1 MSVEGRGEDRGE
13 ISVPAVQEAEVID
26 VEVVDDGR
34 GRAGDGVE
42 DPVMGG
48 GGGVADL
55 MGALQVAA
63 KQRLVRWAVRTAVGG
78 GVLGL
83 FATEHTWARVALWIW
98 VPIALL
104 SLGFNLFLW
113 RLAKRGRG
121 AVRGFGF
128 QFGGPP
134 SQEG

>member
-1 MSVEGRGEDRGE
+1 
-13 ISVPAVQEAEVID
+13 VPAVQEAEVID

-34 GRAGDGVE
+34 GVAGDGVE
-42 DPVMGG
+42 DPVM
-48 GGGVADL
+48 
-55 MGALQVAA
+55 
-63 KQRLVRWAVRTAVGG
+63 G

>member
-1 MSVEGRGEDRGE
+1 MSVEGRGEDRKE
-13 ISVPAVQEAEVID
+13 DALPAVQEAEVID

-34 GRAGDGVE
+34 GRAGEGVE
-42 DPVMGG
+42 DAVLGAGG
-48 GGGVADL
+48 AAAQL
-55 MGALQVAA
+55 MASLQAAA
-63 KQRLVRWAVRTAVGG
+63 KQRLVRWVIRTALWG

-98 VPIALL
+98 GPIALL

-113 RLAKRGRG
+113 RLAKRGG
-121 AVRGFGF
+121 GMVRGFGF

-134 SQEG
+134 R

>member
-1 MSVEGRGEDRGE
+1 MSVEGRGEDRKE
-13 ISVPAVQEAEVID
+13 DALPAVQEAEVID

-34 GRAGDGVE
+34 GRAGEGVE
-42 DPVMGG
+42 DAVLGAGG
-48 GGGVADL
+48 
-55 MGALQVAA
+55 AA
-63 KQRLVRWAVRTAVGG
+63 AQQRLVRWVIRTALWG

-98 VPIALL
+98 GPIALL

-113 RLAKRGRG
+113 RLAKRGG
-121 AVRGFGF
+121 GMVRGFGF

-134 SQEG
+134 R